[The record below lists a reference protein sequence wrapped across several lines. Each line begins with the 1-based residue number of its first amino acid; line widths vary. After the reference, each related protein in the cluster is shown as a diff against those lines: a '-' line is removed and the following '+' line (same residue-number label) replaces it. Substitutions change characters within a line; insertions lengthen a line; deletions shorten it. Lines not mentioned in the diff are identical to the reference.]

1 MLAPQVAG
9 GTSLSVPF
17 QSPPLLGSPA
27 QGLAYFSR
35 SNSLFLQDE
44 FSWLQSSVLQTVL
57 FLTSPSRW
65 QIGLFLFFHFIQNCL
80 MSPMSSQDNVLT
92 GSCQRG
98 MIRCFKQIFGLY
110 NRLAIQQYYLT
121 LWTRKT
127 PQHILSNQGHLEGQQ
142 QTRTHPTLRKRL
154 ATMLGL
160 KHLSPG
166 LQEV

>member
-17 QSPPLLGSPA
+17 QFPPLLGSPA

-110 NRLAIQQYYLT
+110 NRLAI
-121 LWTRKT
+121 
-127 PQHILSNQGHLEGQQ
+127 
-142 QTRTHPTLRKRL
+142 
-154 ATMLGL
+154 
-160 KHLSPG
+160 
-166 LQEV
+166 